1 MPIFGIIA
9 SSISGSKIATN
20 SYESI
25 ATVTVGAGGSST
37 VDFTSIPSTYS
48 HLQIRWIAR
57 GASSGSDQGSLAIR
71 VGNGSVDTGSNY
83 ARHALEGNGASAS
96 AGASTSQ
103 TYATIAN
110 IPRNSYDS
118 GMFGAGVIEILDYAN
133 GNKYKTF
140 RVLGGNDTNNT
151 GTEKGIVSLY
161 SGLWMSTSA
170 IDTIKLSVSGFTQS
184 LAQYS
189 HFALYGIK
197 A

>member
-1 MPIFGIIA
+1 MTPILGIIA
-9 SSISGSKIATN
+9 SSISGSISNN
-20 SYESI
+20 SFESI
-25 ATVTVGAGGSST
+25 ATVTVGSGGTSEVTFS
-37 VDFTSIPSTYS
+37 SIPSTYT
-48 HLQIRWIAR
+48 HLQIRWLAR
-57 GASSGSDQGSLAIR
+57 GSSSGSDQGSLAIR

-96 AGASTSQ
+96 SGASTSQ

-110 IPRNSYDS
+110 IPRNTYDS
-118 GMFGAGVIEILDYAN
+118 GMFGAGVVDVLDYAN

-140 RVLGGNDTNNT
+140 RTLGGNDTNNT

-170 IDTIKLSVSGFTQS
+170 INTIKFSVSGFTQS

-197 A
+197 S